1 MEMNKS
7 EKYMI
12 RTLLLLRA
20 HENQRLRTIKYH
32 LYEVL
37 SFHRLPMLENIKHH
51 FHRSKNHSQI
61 QKVTMF
67 NEKVKRKFSKMTNSG
82 KKALPVIDCGNL
94 PLENVKVTISERS
107 VLPTSRNDPREID

>member
-1 MEMNKS
+1 
-7 EKYMI
+7 
-12 RTLLLLRA
+12 
-20 HENQRLRTIKYH
+20 
-32 LYEVL
+32 
-37 SFHRLPMLENIKHH
+37 
-51 FHRSKNHSQI
+51 
-61 QKVTMF
+61 MF